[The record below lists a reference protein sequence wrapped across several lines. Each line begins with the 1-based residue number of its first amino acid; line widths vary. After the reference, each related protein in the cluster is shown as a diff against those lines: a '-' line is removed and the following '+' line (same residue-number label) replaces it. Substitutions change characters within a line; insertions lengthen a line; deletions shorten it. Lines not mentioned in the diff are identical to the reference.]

1 MTAAAPAHLTEA
13 EIAARKAMMRQWSR
27 DLPKSAQVVSLDT
40 KRLPLFA
47 GPIVAEAAPENDGLP
62 ADYQGPSAT
71 ASAIVAQSMS
81 RLSAEQ
87 LDAPVSW
94 RHLFEDVIQFQ
105 LETSFE
111 DGDVLRARL
120 RDVHKEIADLKAA
133 HRNEVAEMKLTIT
146 ELRCAVRELTAIQ
159 ETARTLSRGERGEIG
174 PRGTPGPQGPVG
186 PRGERGEKGER
197 GTPAARVVAWE
208 PDDNASVVYPLMQT
222 GHRGPGLRL
231 RSVLDAYADL
241 CAGEDD

>member
-1 MTAAAPAHLTEA
+1 MSNAAYANNHDRED
-13 EIAARKAMMRQWSR
+13 AARNAMLREWGLDRSR
-27 DLPKSAQVVSLDT
+27 NATNVTPI
-40 KRLPLFA
+40 RRPLFTA
-47 GPIVAEAAPENDGLP
+47 PIVAEDAPESDGLP

-87 LDAPVSW
+87 LDAPVRW

-120 RDVHKEIADLKAA
+120 RDVHKEIADLKAV
-133 HRNEVAEMKLTIT
+133 HRNELAELKLALT
-146 ELRCAVRELTAIQ
+146 EARCEVREMRAIQ
-159 ETARTLSRGERGEIG
+159 ESARTLSRGERGEIG
-174 PRGTPGPQGPVG
+174 PRGTPGPQGPTG
-186 PRGERGEKGER
+186 PQGIRGEKGER
-197 GTPAARVVAWE
+197 GVPAARIVGWE
-208 PDDNASVVYPLMQT
+208 CEDNASIVYPLLQT

-231 RSVLDAYADL
+231 RSILDAYADL